1 MNIVSRIHCTIMA
14 FILSTSSMFG
24 PGVATA
30 ILLVS
35 YILSIAF
42 YRLFLSPLAKIPG
55 PKLAALT
62 YWYECYYD
70 VFRPAQYVFKIKELH
85 RVYGPIIRITPAE
98 VSIADPDFV
107 DAIYSPGPGQKRDK
121 DIQKV
126 KALGINTSI
135 GGAVAHD
142 LHRHR
147 REALNPF
154 FSHRSIT
161 RLAPKMDDKVGQLE
175 DLFLRAKEST
185 EVVNLSDLYYGFAN
199 DILNEYCFGRNENL
213 VSDKA
218 LAHAKRENV
227 NGVLRAVKFNLH
239 FSWVRDL
246 MRRLPPS
253 IGAKMTPPGIR
264 DMIRFRIGIRKEIQA
279 VVNQKTKGRDE
290 GATKSIFHELRD
302 SSILPESEKSP
313 QRLEDEAT
321 LLVMAGTQSTQLSL
335 TMAHYHLL
343 ANPAIMAKLRT
354 ELASHPSSTLIQLE
368 QLPYLNGVIQEA
380 HRLAFGL
387 TGRNARVSPD
397 QPVDYTDLSTGHTY
411 VIPSGTSISTSTLL
425 VHANEDIFPDPFVF
439 NPERW
444 LGSAGLVR
452 RKYQLT
458 FSKGPRTCI
467 GMHLANAE
475 MAVAIAAMAR
485 WDMKLFETENQ
496 DVEFLHDYHVA
507 TPKLDSKGV
516 RVTVASRVA

>member
-1 MNIVSRIHCTIMA
+1 
-14 FILSTSSMFG
+14 MFS
-24 PGVATA
+24 PSVFAPAVA
-30 ILLVS
+30 ILLAS
-35 YILSIAF
+35 YVLSVAF
-42 YRLFLSPLAKIPG
+42 YRLFWSPLARIPG
-55 PKLAALT
+55 PRLAALT
-62 YWYECYYD
+62 YWYECYFD
-70 VFRPAQYVFKIKELH
+70 IFRPAQYVFKIRELH
-85 RVYGPIIRITPAE
+85 QIYGPVVRITPAE

-107 DAIYSPGPGQKRDK
+107 DAVYSPGPGQKRDK

-142 LHRHR
+142 LHRRR

-161 RLAPKMDDKVGQLE
+161 RRAPKLDDKVQQLE
-175 DLFLRAKEST
+175 DSFLRAKESG
-185 EVVNLSDLYYGFAN
+185 EVVNLSDVYFGFAS
-199 DILNEYCFGRNENL
+199 DIVNEYCFGRSEDL
-213 VSDKA
+213 VGNQA
-218 LAHAKRENV
+218 LAHDRRENV

-246 MRRLPPS
+246 MRKLPPS
-253 IGAKMTPPGIR
+253 IGARMTPPGIR
-264 DMIRFRIGIRKEIQA
+264 DMIRFRIGIRKEIQS
-279 VVNQKTKGRDE
+279 VISQKAESSEDGD
-290 GATKSIFHELRD
+290 ANSIFQELRD

-343 ANPAIMAKLRT
+343 ANPSIMAKLRA
-354 ELASHPSSTLIQLE
+354 ELSSHPSSTLVQLE

-397 QPVDYTDLSTGHTY
+397 QPITYTDKSTGRAY
-411 VIPSGTSISTSTLL
+411 ILPPGTSISTSTLL
-425 VHANEDIFPDPFVF
+425 VHANENIFPNPFVF
-439 NPERW
+439 DPERW
-444 LGSAGLVR
+444 LGLAGAAR

-485 WDMKLFETENQ
+485 WDMELFETDDQ
-496 DVEFLHDYHVA
+496 DVAFLHDYHVA

-516 RVTVASRVA
+516 RATMVGRAS